1 MCQDKRQN
9 LYCRAKPG
17 ESIVPLRHSVLSCYR
32 PYLMTETFIIA
43 RGGGA
48 KKLFPEVEMQYLLTL
63 QVSRYCMLALQ
74 SRVPPFSLHNSQ
86 LQLWRVGG
94 GGGVLN
100 MLVYLPIAKSA
111 M

>member
-1 MCQDKRQN
+1 
-9 LYCRAKPG
+9 
-17 ESIVPLRHSVLSCYR
+17 
-32 PYLMTETFIIA
+32 MTETFIIA
-43 RGGGA
+43 RGGGGGA

-63 QVSRYCMLALQ
+63 HVSRYCMLALQ

-86 LQLWRVGG
+86 LQLWRGGG